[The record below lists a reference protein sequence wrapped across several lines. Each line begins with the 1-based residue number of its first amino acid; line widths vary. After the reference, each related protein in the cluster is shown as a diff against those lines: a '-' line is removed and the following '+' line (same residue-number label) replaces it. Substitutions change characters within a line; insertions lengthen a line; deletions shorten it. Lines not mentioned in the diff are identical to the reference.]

1 LENWYDLLEFV
12 PRSQLGN
19 AVSEIGD
26 YQFACIIQSF
36 LHDEVRKIT
45 LGRMFII
52 LPEINVSSDQ
62 PMVQVWPNAATNM
75 PDSPMPANIKNFK
88 AIKLK
93 LVFL

>member
-1 LENWYDLLEFV
+1 
-12 PRSQLGN
+12 
-19 AVSEIGD
+19 
-26 YQFACIIQSF
+26 
-36 LHDEVRKIT
+36 
-45 LGRMFII
+45 MFII

-88 AIKLK
+88 EIKLK